1 MTSTRVA
8 TSAIGGVFA
17 SEVAARVGHKG
28 GEAGPGTEE
37 ARVEGAPAL
46 EAMDV
51 NTTG

>member
-1 MTSTRVA
+1 M
-8 TSAIGGVFA
+8 SAVDGA
-17 SEVAARVGHKG
+17 SASKVAAGVGREG

>member
-1 MTSTRVA
+1 MFTV
-8 TSAIGGVFA
+8 GEA
-17 SEVAARVGHKG
+17 SINEVAARVGHKG